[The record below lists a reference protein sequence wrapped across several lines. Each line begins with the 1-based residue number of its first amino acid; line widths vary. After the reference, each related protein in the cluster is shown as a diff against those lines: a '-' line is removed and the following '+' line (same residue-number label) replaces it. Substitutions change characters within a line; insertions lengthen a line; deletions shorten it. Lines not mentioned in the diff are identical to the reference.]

1 MELKTKIRL
10 LWCALVVALGAIA
23 AFQWGLFAPKDYEQ
37 CAESAAKTAKS
48 KEALSIL
55 ISTCNSKFRGR
66 RKLGGGYAYY
76 DSRQDQHFDIAGA
89 NPTGEEIKYIE
100 KQYSVYATAKLQAAI
115 ATQEVE
121 TERQQAQA
129 ELETKQRAAVEA
141 ETERQTELETKQRA
155 ELEIR
160 QRTAVKLIELTSNIE
175 CKLSL
180 ICGLYK
186 LTIKVKNNSRENIS
200 ALSFGWAFISVEDP
214 NCPNS
219 LPTKHREQINLRPD
233 DTTIL
238 NIDGYDGPASLQ
250 FRYCILVTDVS
261 IANVTA
267 PGINLDQ
274 FAPQKKTHSKKG
286 N

>member
-1 MELKTKIRL
+1 MEPKTKIRL

-23 AFQWGLFAPKDYEQ
+23 AFQWGLSAPKDYEQ

-55 ISTCNSKFRGR
+55 ISTCDSKFRGR

-76 DSRQDQHFDIAGA
+76 DSRQDRHFDIAGA
-89 NPTGEEIKYIE
+89 NPTGEEIQYIE
-100 KQYSVYATAKLQAAI
+100 KQYSVYAKEKLQAAI
-115 ATQEVE
+115 AMQEAE
-121 TERQQAQA
+121 TERQQAQT
-129 ELETKQRAAVEA
+129 ESETKHRAAVEA
-141 ETERQTELETKQRA
+141 ETELEGKLQQAQA
-155 ELEIR
+155 ELEIKR
-160 QRTAVKLIELTSNIE
+160 RAAVKLIGLTSNIE
-175 CKLSL
+175 CKYSL
-180 ICGLYK
+180 ICGAYK
-186 LTIKVKNNSRENIS
+186 LTMKVKNNSRENIS

-233 DTTIL
+233 DTTVL

-267 PGINLDQ
+267 PGLNLDQ
-274 FAPQKKTHSKKG
+274 FASQKKARSKKG